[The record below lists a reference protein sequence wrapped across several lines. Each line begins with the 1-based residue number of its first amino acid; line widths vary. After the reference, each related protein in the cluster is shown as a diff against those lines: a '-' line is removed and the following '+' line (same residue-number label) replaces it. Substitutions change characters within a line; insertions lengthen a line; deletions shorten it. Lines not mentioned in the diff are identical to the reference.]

1 MWKKCRENN
10 SIRFWNQNATCSYN
24 SKLIQFL
31 IKISLNF
38 DNIKFSLCTEI
49 DNKIFHVLCL
59 LSLTSY
65 LVVKRGDVF
74 YADLDPIIGSEQG
87 GIRPVL
93 VVQNNVGNKYS
104 PTVVVLP
111 ISSAKKTKMPTHI
124 RIYGSKILQKNSVIL
139 AEQIRTI
146 DRNRL
151 QEYVGSVDLEIM
163 KKVEIAMKISI
174 GVSVDD

>member
-1 MWKKCRENN
+1 M
-10 SIRFWNQNATCSYN
+10 
-24 SKLIQFL
+24 
-31 IKISLNF
+31 
-38 DNIKFSLCTEI
+38 
-49 DNKIFHVLCL
+49 
-59 LSLTSY
+59 
-65 LVVKRGDVF
+65 VVKRGDVF

-87 GIRPVL
+87 GVRPVL

-111 ISSAKKTKMPTHI
+111 ISSAKKTNMPTHI
-124 RIYGSKILQKNSVIL
+124 RICGSKMLPKNSIVL

-151 QEYVGSVDLEIM
+151 QNYVGSIGLEVMAKVDQA
-163 KKVEIAMKISI
+163 VKISI